1 MNLLTVSTDLISI
14 FLFTTLFLFFA
25 RKVAK
30 KVGLVDKPNFRKRHQ
45 GLIPL
50 VGGISVYAGICFT
63 FGIVDYY
70 IPHASLYL
78 ACAGVLVFIGALD
91 DRFDISVKIRAT
103 IQAAVGIVM
112 MVFGKL
118 YLSSLGYIF
127 GSWEMV
133 LGPFGYFLTL
143 FAVWAAINAF
153 NMVDGIDGLLGGLS
167 CVSFAAIGM
176 ILWFD
181 GQTSL
186 AIWCF
191 AMIAAIL
198 PYIMLNLG
206 ILGRRYKVFM
216 GDAGST
222 LIGFTVIWILLETTQ
237 GKTHPIS
244 PVTALWIIAI
254 PLMDMVAIM
263 YRRLRKGMSPFSPD
277 RQHIHHLI
285 MRAGFTSRQ
294 AFVLITLAA
303 ALLASIGVLAEY
315 SHFVPEWVML
325 VLFLLAFFLY
335 GYCIKR
341 AWKVARQEWS
351 STAITDRPT
360 VNMLGGYYS
369 QQQFLRNLDVRSNMA
384 SADQPSVMD
393 EAYKEFVMQL
403 ASWDTRREFWLQ
415 TDYYKQRM
423 VGNSKADAAL
433 LDEMI
438 NNIVFIPGDFTR
450 AVNDS
455 VKLIAETAPDANNL
469 LRQYVAFASQRA
481 ASHLNDEL
489 KGAWAA
495 RTIQMK
501 AQVKR
506 QEEVAKAIY
515 DRRMNSIEQALKIA
529 EQHNISRSATDVP
542 AEELPDSEMFLLG
555 RPMLQARLEN
565 LQAVGP
571 AFDLDYD
578 QNRAMLNTLN
588 VGPTLDPR
596 FQTYRYL
603 RTPEEPVKRDS
614 PRRAFLMIMW
624 GIVGG
629 LIGAGVALTRRCSK

>member
-206 ILGRRYKVFM
+206 IL
-216 GDAGST
+216 
-222 LIGFTVIWILLETTQ
+222 LETTQ

-341 AWKVARQEWS
+341 AWKVAR
-351 STAITDRPT
+351 
-360 VNMLGGYYS
+360 
-369 QQQFLRNLDVRSNMA
+369 
-384 SADQPSVMD
+384 
-393 EAYKEFVMQL
+393 
-403 ASWDTRREFWLQ
+403 
-415 TDYYKQRM
+415 
-423 VGNSKADAAL
+423 
-433 LDEMI
+433 
-438 NNIVFIPGDFTR
+438 FIKR
-450 AVNDS
+450 
-455 VKLIAETAPDANNL
+455 
-469 LRQYVAFASQRA
+469 
-481 ASHLNDEL
+481 
-489 KGAWAA
+489 
-495 RTIQMK
+495 
-501 AQVKR
+501 VKR
-506 QEEVAKAIY
+506 RL
-515 DRRMNSIEQALKIA
+515 RRNRGGS
-529 EQHNISRSATDVP
+529 P
-542 AEELPDSEMFLLG
+542 
-555 RPMLQARLEN
+555 N
-565 LQAVGP
+565 L
-571 AFDLDYD
+571 
-578 QNRAMLNTLN
+578 T
-588 VGPTLDPR
+588 
-596 FQTYRYL
+596 
-603 RTPEEPVKRDS
+603 K
-614 PRRAFLMIMW
+614 
-624 GIVGG
+624 
-629 LIGAGVALTRRCSK
+629 